1 MISGIVYY
9 TMSETIVSTPEHTP
23 AEKWWMLIGVLA
35 AIFPILALLAVALP
49 TDVYSSLIAAPFAL
63 LGSAIMLLSPL
74 IVYFDKQYV
83 TAVSD
88 WTPSGWYY
96 LMIAPPLTLVLPFVY
111 LYERHKY
118 VGTP

>member
-1 MISGIVYY
+1 
-9 TMSETIVSTPEHTP
+9 MSETVVSTSEHPPT
-23 AEKWWMLIGVLA
+23 EKWWMLIGVLV
-35 AIFPILALLAVALP
+35 AIFPILAFLAVAFP

-63 LGSAIMLLSPL
+63 LGGVIMLLSPL

-83 TAVSD
+83 TTVSD
-88 WTPSGWYY
+88 WDPSGWYY
-96 LMIAPPLTLVLPFVY
+96 WMIVPPLALVLPYLY